1 MAKSPKNPTKKP
13 KQKQTRKTKN
23 KYEMEKKYL

>member
-1 MAKSPKNPTKKP
+1 MDKSKKKTPKNP